1 MTVSSSATT
10 SLDENL
16 DWPTQGQY
24 EYAYLYN
31 SRKEITAFDDIRT
44 AKVDSTA
51 YDYVIIGAGPI
62 GAALAYRL
70 AKDHPTKKILIVE
83 KNWNEPD
90 RIVGELMQP
99 SGCQALE
106 KLGLPNVFSGIGA
119 VPAHGYFI
127 SYKGKQLYVPNM
139 ERPAMDGS
147 RYKGV
152 SFHHGRLVM
161 NIRAACKAM
170 ENVTCLEASVTELL
184 GDYESN
190 ELKHVHGVR
199 IGPVR
204 DSGDGPRAA
213 EYSVYPSKLTFV
225 CDGITSQFRKALNP
239 APVEL
244 ISHFCGFVLEHEP
257 IDTAD
262 FFTGPTGATTHMAR
276 PTTSKVNPLP
286 MPHNGHVFLDGVGPL
301 LLYQMS
307 ECETRVLADIPGS
320 NLPSEASGQ
329 LRKVLHDS
337 LNRSVPKHDYPGLN
351 SLLLTTLAQSRR
363 IRCIGTK
370 FIPATAN
377 KINGAIWIGDSLN
390 VRHPLTGGGM
400 TIGLWDIVHLTDLL
414 RTPKSINQ
422 IKAQWYW
429 QRRPRAIVVNTLSVA
444 LHALFAAE
452 TKELAQRSASTLKR
466 LCVEYL
472 QRGYVDDILFKGD
485 QPVIYP
491 RLDNHF
497 PVLKSLTLASSNLN
511 LVQVFFDN
519 RSASFDSFEHLK
531 IHNDDVFLECAADFY
546 AFSSKL
552 LTALKTVTFRVDYD
566 VFNEW
571 CHYDEIMHNGI
582 AFTSMIMDSASEL
595 REISIGGE
603 LEESFIENLALIP
616 NGFAGLRIEQILDYL
631 LDNSGYGFDQK
642 KGVGLSLLHSCNIWR
657 SLFIR
662 KALADLKILLSA
674 RSEAMFE
681 YPKWPKDAAMP
692 DFPTNHL
699 VKKINIVYN
708 GRLYGNTK
716 CDMEVFQSF
725 LPSDSK
731 FESVYRID
739 LSISLKSY
747 SEHISRIE
755 IPISDILVLLMAAPL
770 LTLLDVTLKDTHPL
784 IDGIISN
791 ELVTYVE
798 SNFANVGRNMH
809 RIRMSYSEDGDLPT
823 YCKAIALLVVVCPNL
838 VYLLSRS
845 YDVDDIREYL
855 LRISQIKEFSKYS
868 YNLAMSG
875 HHRTF

>member
-1 MTVSSSATT
+1 MTVGSSATA

-24 EYAYLYN
+24 EYACLYN
-31 SRKEITAFDDIRT
+31 SRKEITAFDDICT
-44 AKVDSTA
+44 ANVDSTA
-51 YDYVIIGAGPI
+51 YDYVVIGAGPI
-62 GAALAYRL
+62 GAALAYKL
-70 AKDHPTKKILIVE
+70 AKDHPTRKILIVE
-83 KNWNEPD
+83 KSWNEPD

-106 KLGLPNVFSGIGA
+106 NLGLPDVFSGIGA

-184 GDYESN
+184 GDYENN

-199 IGPVR
+199 IGPAR
-204 DSGDGPRAA
+204 DSGDGPKAT
-213 EYSVYPSKLTFV
+213 EHSVYPSKLVFV

-239 APVEL
+239 APVDL

-276 PTTSKVNPLP
+276 PTSSKVNPLP

-351 SLLLTTLAQSRR
+351 NLLLTTLAQSRR

-452 TKELAQRSASTLKR
+452 TKELGLLREACFAYLARGSHYTMHPSGFLSGLFPNPLMLVYHFFSVALLAVRLRVMDQSTAYNDTLKR
-466 LCVEYL
+466 LCAEYL
-472 QRGYVDDILFKGD
+472 YYGYVDEILFDGD
-485 QPVIYP
+485 EPAIYP
-491 RLDNHF
+491 LLESPKIIFHAKEEETEIRTDSNRF
-497 PVLKSLTLASSNLN
+497 PVLKSLTLASSNLD
-511 LVQVFFDN
+511 LVQVFFN
-519 RSASFDSFEHLK
+519 NPSASFDSFERLK
-531 IHNDDVFLECAADFY
+531 IRNDEVFLEPAADFY

-552 LTALKTVTFRVDYD
+552 LTAPKTVSFRVDYYEFD
-566 VFNEW
+566 ES
-571 CHYDEIMHNGI
+571 CHYDQIIYKGI
-582 AFTSMIMDSASEL
+582 AFTSMIMETAKEL
-595 REISIGGE
+595 RQISIGGE
-603 LEESFIENLALIP
+603 LTESFIETLTLIP
-616 NGFAGLRIEQILDYL
+616 NGFAGLRSIQL
-631 LDNSGYGFDQK
+631 
-642 KGVGLSLLHSCNIWR
+642 
-657 SLFIR
+657 
-662 KALADLKILLSA
+662 
-674 RSEAMFE
+674 
-681 YPKWPKDAAMP
+681 PK
-692 DFPTNHL
+692 
-699 VKKINIVYN
+699 Y
-708 GRLYGNTK
+708 
-716 CDMEVFQSF
+716 
-725 LPSDSK
+725 
-731 FESVYRID
+731 
-739 LSISLKSY
+739 
-747 SEHISRIE
+747 
-755 IPISDILVLLMAAPL
+755 
-770 LTLLDVTLKDTHPL
+770 
-784 IDGIISN
+784 
-791 ELVTYVE
+791 
-798 SNFANVGRNMH
+798 
-809 RIRMSYSEDGDLPT
+809 
-823 YCKAIALLVVVCPNL
+823 
-838 VYLLSRS
+838 
-845 YDVDDIREYL
+845 
-855 LRISQIKEFSKYS
+855 
-868 YNLAMSG
+868 
-875 HHRTF
+875 

>member
-1 MTVSSSATT
+1 MT
-10 SLDENL
+10 
-16 DWPTQGQY
+16 GQY
-24 EYAYLYN
+24 EYACLYN
-31 SRKEITAFDDIRT
+31 SRKEITAFDDICT
-44 AKVDSTA
+44 ANVDSTA
-51 YDYVIIGAGPI
+51 YDYVVIGAGPI
-62 GAALAYRL
+62 GAALAYKL
-70 AKDHPTKKILIVE
+70 AKDHPTRKILIVE
-83 KNWNEPD
+83 KSWNEPD

-127 SYKGKQLYVPNM
+127 AYKGKQLYVPNM

-161 NIRAACKAM
+161 NLRAACKAM

-184 GDYESN
+184 GDYENN

-204 DSGDGPRAA
+204 DSGDGPKAT
-213 EYSVYPSKLTFV
+213 EHSVYPSKLTFV

-239 APVEL
+239 APVDL

-351 SLLLTTLAQSRR
+351 NLLLTTLAQSRR

-452 TKELAQRSASTLKR
+452 TKELGLLREACFAYLARGSHYTMHPSGFLSGLFPNPLMLVYHFFSVALLAVRLRVMDQSTAYNGGSLPVRVVQRSADTLKR
-466 LCVEYL
+466 LCAEYL
-472 QRGYVDDILFKGD
+472 YYGYVDEILFDGD
-485 QPVIYP
+485 EPAIYP
-491 RLDNHF
+491 LLESPKIIFYAKEEETEIRTDSNRF
-497 PVLKSLTLASSNLN
+497 PVLKSLTLASSNLD
-511 LVQVFFDN
+511 LVQVFFN
-519 RSASFDSFEHLK
+519 NPSASFDSFERLK
-531 IHNDDVFLECAADFY
+531 IRNDEVFLEPAADFY

-552 LTALKTVTFRVDYD
+552 LTAPKTVSFRVDYYEFD
-566 VFNEW
+566 ES
-571 CHYDEIMHNGI
+571 CHYDQIIYKGI
-582 AFTSMIMDSASEL
+582 AFTSMIMETAKEL
-595 REISIGGE
+595 RQISIGGE
-603 LEESFIENLALIP
+603 LTESFIETLTLIP
-616 NGFAGLRIEQILDYL
+616 NGFAGLRSIQL
-631 LDNSGYGFDQK
+631 
-642 KGVGLSLLHSCNIWR
+642 
-657 SLFIR
+657 
-662 KALADLKILLSA
+662 
-674 RSEAMFE
+674 
-681 YPKWPKDAAMP
+681 PK
-692 DFPTNHL
+692 
-699 VKKINIVYN
+699 Y
-708 GRLYGNTK
+708 
-716 CDMEVFQSF
+716 
-725 LPSDSK
+725 
-731 FESVYRID
+731 
-739 LSISLKSY
+739 
-747 SEHISRIE
+747 
-755 IPISDILVLLMAAPL
+755 
-770 LTLLDVTLKDTHPL
+770 
-784 IDGIISN
+784 
-791 ELVTYVE
+791 
-798 SNFANVGRNMH
+798 
-809 RIRMSYSEDGDLPT
+809 
-823 YCKAIALLVVVCPNL
+823 
-838 VYLLSRS
+838 
-845 YDVDDIREYL
+845 
-855 LRISQIKEFSKYS
+855 
-868 YNLAMSG
+868 
-875 HHRTF
+875 

>member
-24 EYAYLYN
+24 EYAHLYS
-31 SRKEITAFDDIRT
+31 SRKEITTFDDICT

-62 GAALAYRL
+62 GAALAYKL
-70 AKDHPTKKILIVE
+70 AKDHPTTKILIVE

-106 KLGLPNVFSGIGA
+106 NLGLPDVFSGIGA

-184 GDYESN
+184 GDYENN

-204 DSGDGPRAA
+204 DSGDGPKAT
-213 EYSVYPSKLTFV
+213 EHSVYPSKLTFV

-239 APVEL
+239 APVDL

-320 NLPSEASGQ
+320 SLPSEASGQ

-377 KINGAIWIGDSLN
+377 KIDGAIWIGDSLN

-452 TKELAQRSASTLKR
+452 TKELGL
-466 LCVEYL
+466 
-472 QRGYVDDILFKGD
+472 
-485 QPVIYP
+485 
-491 RLDNHF
+491 
-497 PVLKSLTLASSNLN
+497 
-511 LVQVFFDN
+511 
-519 RSASFDSFEHLK
+519 
-531 IHNDDVFLECAADFY
+531 
-546 AFSSKL
+546 
-552 LTALKTVTFRVDYD
+552 
-566 VFNEW
+566 
-571 CHYDEIMHNGI
+571 
-582 AFTSMIMDSASEL
+582 L
-595 REISIGGE
+595 REAC
-603 LEESFIENLALIP
+603 FAYLARGSHYTMHPSGFLSGLFP
-616 NGFAGLRIEQILDYL
+616 NPLMLVYHFFSVALLAVRLRVM
-631 LDNSGYGFDQK
+631 DQ
-642 KGVGLSLLHSCNIWR
+642 ST
-657 SLFIR
+657 
-662 KALADLKILLSA
+662 A
-674 RSEAMFE
+674 
-681 YPKWPKDAAMP
+681 
-692 DFPTNHL
+692 
-699 VKKINIVYN
+699 YN
-708 GRLYGNTK
+708 GGSLPVR
-716 CDMEVFQSF
+716 VFSAFYTLFVAASVILPF
-725 LPSDSK
+725 LWK
-731 FESVYRID
+731 
-739 LSISLKSY
+739 
-747 SEHISRIE
+747 
-755 IPISDILVLLMAAPL
+755 
-770 LTLLDVTLKDTHPL
+770 
-784 IDGIISN
+784 
-791 ELVTYVE
+791 ELQ
-798 SNFANVGRNMH
+798 
-809 RIRMSYSEDGDLPT
+809 P
-823 YCKAIALLVVVCPNL
+823 
-838 VYLLSRS
+838 
-845 YDVDDIREYL
+845 
-855 LRISQIKEFSKYS
+855 
-868 YNLAMSG
+868 
-875 HHRTF
+875 